1 MRVTARPMC
10 RVSFVDS
17 GMTTQ
22 ADSRDTDSYLVQA
35 WASYE
40 AHALDDAVNA
50 ARSACNHD
58 PGRPDGAAALGWF
71 LLENRQLPEAADVL
85 TSALVQHPEFPSLHW
100 YLGLVHFRERKLD
113 QAHQSLQRA
122 LQLDPQLDEAAFA
135 LAWVLHDMGRLTEAI
150 HWARA
155 ALDAKPQA
163 QRHAQVGWL
172 LMVQQKFDE
181 ALTPLRAALA
191 LEPDLVSARVNLVR
205 ALTHLGYV
213 AEADATRAAGF
224 ARDDEARFRRAK
236 SRHVSMASREPVL
249 LPFGDYVSPGLQVVQ
264 PDVHFPNM
272 MRGDASQCRWQYF
285 RREIPHNW
293 YVDRRDPE
301 CGFISRDEALIL
313 FNTALM
319 FKGKQALEIG
329 CWMGWSACHMAL
341 AGVHLTVIDPLLDQS
356 PNRESVAQSL
366 SSAIQAFGTLGD
378 LSLVPG
384 YSPQKVDQ
392 LADEGG
398 RWSLVF
404 IDGNHESEHPLNDAM
419 VCERYA
425 EADALILFHDLAS
438 PDVARGLN
446 YLASKGWNTMV
457 YNTMQ
462 IMGVAWRGNVEPI
475 AHIPDPRVHW
485 TVPAHLQHMAV
496 SGVSQG
502 EDSSEFALLLK
513 SVRPFS
519 LLSTERLFSLYVRA
533 KAICRSDLPGN
544 FVECGSYK
552 GGAAALLASVI
563 KRHSLRPRKVY
574 ACDTFQGMPEPAE
587 VDRHNCT
594 PANETAFG
602 AGTLKAPVD
611 EYLAVICERLEVAA
625 IVEPVPGLFAQTLA
639 ARKEEIGAIAL
650 LHADAD
656 WYASTMD
663 IFSNLYDAVIAGGV
677 VQIDDFGHWEGCRK
691 AIRDFEKMSGDVFD
705 LQRIDYTGVWF
716 HKSPAVTNT
725 SLAIATDMDTIAGPI
740 KSPTGP
746 SNCNPPMSPSST
758 R

>member
-1 MRVTARPMC
+1 MC

-22 ADSRDTDSYLVQA
+22 ADPRDTDKYLVQA

-40 AHALDDAVNA
+40 ARALGDAVNA
-50 ARSACNHD
+50 ARSACRHD
-58 PGRPDGAAALGWF
+58 PNRPDSAAALGWF

-85 TSALVQHPEFPSLHW
+85 RTALVQHPQFPSLHW
-100 YLGLVHFRERKLD
+100 YLGLVCFHERKLD
-113 QAHQSLQRA
+113 DAHQSLQRA
-122 LQLDPQLDEAAFA
+122 LQLDPQLDDAAVA
-135 LAWVLHDMGRLTEAI
+135 LAWVLHDMGRLAEAT

-155 ALDAKPQA
+155 ALVAKPQA
-163 QRHAQVGWL
+163 QRHAQLGWL
-172 LMVQQKFDE
+172 LLAQQKFDE
-181 ALTPLRAALA
+181 ALIPLRAALT
-191 LEPDLVSARVNLVR
+191 LEPDLASVRANLVH
-205 ALTHLGYV
+205 ALTHSGRV
-213 AEADATRAAGF
+213 AEADAVRAAGF
-224 ARDDEARFRRAK
+224 AREDEARFQLAESRR
-236 SRHVSMASREPVL
+236 VSMASREPVL

-272 MRGDASQCRWQYF
+272 VRGDASQCRWQYF

-293 YVDRRDPE
+293 YIDRRDPE
-301 CGFISRDEALIL
+301 CGFLSRDEALIL

-329 CWMGWSACHMAL
+329 CWMGWSACHMVL

-366 SSAIQAFGTLGD
+366 SSAIHAFGTLGD

-384 YSPQKVDQ
+384 YSPPKVEE
-392 LADEGG
+392 LAGG
-398 RWSLVF
+398 GLRWSLIF
-404 IDGNHESEHPLNDAM
+404 IDGNHEFEHPLNDAM

-438 PDVARGLN
+438 PDVAQGLN
-446 YLASKGWNTMV
+446 YLASRGWNTMV

-475 AHIPDPRVHW
+475 THIPDPRVHW

-502 EDSSEFALLLK
+502 EDSSEFELLLE
-513 SVRPFS
+513 SVRPFT

-533 KAICRSDLPGN
+533 KGICQRDLPGN
-544 FVECGSYK
+544 IVECGTYK
-552 GGAAALLASVI
+552 GGAAALLASVV

-574 ACDTFQGMPEPAE
+574 AFDTFQGMPEPAE
-587 VDRHNCT
+587 VDRHNGT

-602 AGTLKAPVD
+602 AGTLKAPIA
-611 EYLAVICERLEVAA
+611 EYLTVICERLEVTG
-625 IVEPVPGLFAQTLA
+625 IVEPVPGLFAHTLS
-639 ARKEEIGAIAL
+639 ARKEEIGEIAL

-656 WYASTMD
+656 WYASTME
-663 IFSNLYDAVIAGGV
+663 IFSNLYDAVVSGGV

-691 AIRDFEKMSGDVFD
+691 AIRDFEKMSGNVFD

-716 HKSPAVTNT
+716 HKSSAVTNT
-725 SLAIATDMDTIAGPI
+725 SLAIATDIDTIAGPM

-746 SNCNPPMSPSST
+746 SSCNPPMSPSST